1 MDPFVPLHGAGGL
14 PSEGDKGEDGEISRF
29 DIGEDNRKDGAN
41 SSPCS
46 VDNSRTVI
54 NKIANLYAE
63 RLMSDVCLV
72 VGNVSVVMDLWVLYC
87 LL

>member
-1 MDPFVPLHGAGGL
+1 MDPFVPLHEAGGS
-14 PSEGDKGEDGEISRF
+14 PTKGEEGEDGEKSRF
-29 DIGEDNRKDGAN
+29 DVGEDNEKDGAN
-41 SSPCS
+41 TSSCS

-72 VGNVSVVMDLWVLYC
+72 VGNVSVVMGLLVLYC
-87 LL
+87 LM

>member
-1 MDPFVPLHGAGGL
+1 MDRVPMDGTEDN
-14 PSEGDKGEDGEISRF
+14 SDKNDSGKEAMNDEKVTEEDGS
-29 DIGEDNRKDGAN
+29 N

-72 VGNVSVVMDLWVLYC
+72 VGNVSLMRYLI
-87 LL
+87 

>member
-1 MDPFVPLHGAGGL
+1 MREGSADTKEGLGDGGGL
-14 PSEGDKGEDGEISRF
+14 DSQSTS
-29 DIGEDNRKDGAN
+29 N
-41 SSPCS
+41 STSCS

-72 VGNVSVVMDLWVLYC
+72 VGNVSTMICHPYSQGLSPLDPVYLMGCGLAIL
-87 LL
+87 

>member
-1 MDPFVPLHGAGGL
+1 MDPFANLEGAEGL
-14 PSEGDKGEDGEISRF
+14 QTKRNEGENGEKSGF
-29 DIGEDNRKDGAN
+29 DTGQEAAKDGAN

-72 VGNVSVVMDLWVLYC
+72 VGNVSI
-87 LL
+87 LLFPPM